1 MNWKS
6 FILGVGVGLAGGYA
20 ARELLAQ
27 KTFVTPEKTLTNAK
41 EMFKTDG
48 PISGSWIYMKAEPF
62 TMNQLKYEVY
72 RGGISR
78 FSGEEAEQFE
88 FKADAKTG
96 TILQVQKLS

>member
-27 KTFVTPEKTLTNAK
+27 KTSVSPERALSNAK
-41 EMFKTDG
+41 ETFKKDG
-48 PISGSWIYMKAEPF
+48 PISGSWIQMTKEPYKKGH
-62 TMNQLKYEVY
+62 LAYDIY

-78 FSGEEAEQFE
+78 NIGETQEQFE
-88 FKADAKTG
+88 FIADAGTG
-96 TILQVQKLS
+96 IILDAYKLS

>member
-27 KTFVTPEKTLTNAK
+27 KTTVSPEKALANAK
-41 EMFKTDG
+41 HAFKKSG
-48 PISGSWIYMKAEPF
+48 PISGSWIHMQTEPYQK
-62 TMNQLKYEVY
+62 NQLKYDVY

-78 FSGEEAEQFE
+78 FTGDDMEQYE
-88 FKADAKTG
+88 FIADAKTG
-96 TILQVQKLS
+96 AILDAFRLA